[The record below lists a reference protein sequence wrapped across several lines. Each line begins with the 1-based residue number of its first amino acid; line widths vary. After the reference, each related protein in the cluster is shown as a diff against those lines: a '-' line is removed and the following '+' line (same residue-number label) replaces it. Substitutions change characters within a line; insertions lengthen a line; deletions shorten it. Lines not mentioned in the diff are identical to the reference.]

1 MGCRVVGIAGG
12 AIKCRYV
19 VDELGFDACLDHKAG
34 DLDAQL
40 AAAAPAGI
48 DGCFENVGG
57 GVLDAVM
64 RRLNAFARVAVSGLI
79 SGGYD
84 GQAVPIADANMFS
97 TARIKMEGFIVS
109 DHYEH
114 WSTARSEL
122 AGLIAS
128 KRLKYRESIV
138 RGLEAAPN
146 ALIDV
151 LEGRNFGKQLV
162 ELP

>member
-1 MGCRVVGIAGG
+1 MFFSRDTPCTTN
-12 AIKCRYV
+12 
-19 VDELGFDACLDHKAG
+19 LDHKAG

-40 AAAAPAGI
+40 ALAAPEGI

-64 RRLNAFARVAVSGLI
+64 RRLNTFARVAVSGLI

-84 GQAVPIADANMFS
+84 GRAVPIADANMFS

-109 DHYEH
+109 DHYEL
-114 WSTARSEL
+114 WSMARAEL
-122 AGLIAS
+122 VGLIAS
-128 KRLKYRESIV
+128 KRLKYRESIT
-138 RGLEAAPN
+138 RGLENAPR

-151 LEGRNFGKQLV
+151 LEGGNFGKQLV